1 MGFYSDIEIGTKGE
15 DAIYDY
21 LISHP
26 STFNVINVSDDEW
39 FQQFDIDFIQVA
51 TGENYDINKIEV
63 KTDRIADKTGNIVY
77 EVFSDRRFHTK
88 GCFEKTHADYIFYY
102 LINTKI
108 LYIFN
113 TQELRQW
120 VYEHRDKLRLANM
133 GDYALGYIIPLN
145 DLKDI
150 YIKERL

>member
-1 MGFYSDIEIGTKGE
+1 MMFNSDVKFGSNGE
-15 DAIYDY
+15 GIIYNY
-21 LISHP
+21 LLSHP
-26 STFNVINVSDDEW
+26 STVNVIDVTDDKW
-39 FQQFDIDFIQVA
+39 FQQFDIDFIHV
-51 TGENYDINKIEV
+51 TDDEVNKIEV

-77 EVFSDRRFHTK
+77 EIFSDKRFHTK